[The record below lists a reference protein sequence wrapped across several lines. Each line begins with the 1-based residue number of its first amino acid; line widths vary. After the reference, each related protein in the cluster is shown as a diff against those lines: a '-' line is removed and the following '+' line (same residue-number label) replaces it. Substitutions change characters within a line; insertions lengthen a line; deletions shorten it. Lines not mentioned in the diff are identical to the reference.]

1 MTITCFLINN
11 NFYNDSYL
19 KSSLFFEMLTN
30 TFSFFLMK
38 LYERVQHNGLYMK
51 QFSFSENITLKRWN
65 QRSKFHYDFRFL
77 NITL

>member
-19 KSSLFFEMLTN
+19 KSFLFFEMLTN
-30 TFSFFLMK
+30 TFSFLMK

-65 QRSKFHYDFRFL
+65 QRSKFHYDFPFL